1 MAVAL
6 LLRALRQGP
15 GPGPGRGRLW
25 GPGSGWSPG
34 LCAGAG
40 RRWPHWVPRP
50 PVGLARAGGRALQS
64 LRLRLLTPTFKGIS
78 GLLLKQHLVRN
89 PVILWQLLGGTYYFN
104 TSRRKQKS
112 KDNDKPKGRTPEEEE
127 EERRRREREDQM
139 YRERLRTLFII
150 AVIMS
155 LLNALNTSGGNISW
169 NDFVNEMLAK
179 GEVQRVQVVP
189 ESDVV
194 EVYLHPGA
202 VVFGRPRLALM
213 YRMQVANIDK
223 FEEKL
228 RAAEDELNIDG
239 KDRIPVSYKRTGF
252 FGNALY
258 ALGMT
263 AVGLAI
269 LWYVFRLAGMTG
281 REGGF
286 SAFNQLRMARFT
298 IVDGKMGKGVSF
310 KDVAGMHEAKLEVL
324 EFVDYL
330 KSPERFLQLGAK
342 VPKGALLLGP
352 PGCGKTLLAKA
363 VATEAQVP
371 FLAMAGP
378 EFVEVIGGLGAARV
392 RSLFKEARAR
402 APCIV
407 YIDEIDAV
415 GKRRASAVSGF
426 SNTEEEQTLN
436 QLLVEM
442 DGQCPQE
449 RHRKVQ
455 HRTPATFCS
464 HEGQVAPVASGCF
477 FRE

>member
-1 MAVAL
+1 MAAAFL
-6 LLRALRQGP
+6 LLRALRLGP
-15 GPGPGRGRLW
+15 GPGPGRLR
-25 GPGSGWSPG
+25 GPYSGWSPG
-34 LCAGAG
+34 SSAKTGW
-40 RRWPHWVPRP
+40 RWPYVVHRP
-50 PVGLARAGGRALQS
+50 LMGVVGPGGRVLQS
-64 LRLRLLTPTFKGIS
+64 FQLRLLTPTFEGIS
-78 GLLLKQHLVRN
+78 RWLVKQHLVQN
-89 PVILWQLLGGTYYFN
+89 PVGLWKLLGGTYYFN
-104 TSRRKQKS
+104 TSRWKQKTKGS
-112 KDNDKPKGRTPEEEE
+112 DKAKGRSPEDDE

-139 YRERLRTLFII
+139 YRERLRTLFVI
-150 AVIMS
+150 AVVMS
-155 LLNALNTSGGNISW
+155 LLNALGSSGGNISW
-169 NDFVNEMLAK
+169 SDFVHEMLAK

-228 RAAEDELNIDG
+228 RAAEDELNIEG

-286 SAFNQLRMARFT
+286 SAFNQLKMARFT
-298 IVDGKMGKGVSF
+298 IVDGKTGKGVSF
-310 KDVAGMHEAKLEVL
+310 KDVAGMHEAKLEVK

-371 FLAMAGP
+371 FLAMAGS

-415 GKRRASAVSGF
+415 GKRRSTTVSGF

-442 DGQCPQE
+442 DGRAVVQKE
-449 RHRKVQ
+449 KGRKGGNTV
-455 HRTPATFCS
+455 
-464 HEGQVAPVASGCF
+464 SGWVTTVVVSL
-477 FRE
+477 RGAQGVLLL